1 MSDTKGKV
9 MLKKICDDV
18 YNEFLLGEKSDNR
31 SLFEKIYKLDGFFY
45 YENLITLDSLEILF
59 DLERKIIH
67 SKGLN
72 KQHIERTILE
82 GLSKYTFQNHY
93 FMVRKPDSK
102 KRAPEEEQ
110 EYLIALKLVDF
121 AGELFDV
128 NISRDNFTNKRKGLA
143 LEMLMPLAK
152 RYDIPK
158 IFELCLIALKSK
170 KRGLILSGIEFLE
183 TYGNDQNAP
192 LNPDV
197 IELLDK
203 IILETK
209 DRTVAVSAL
218 NIQVQKGH
226 ISEFEAMMRID
237 EWKERYLK

>member
-1 MSDTKGKV
+1 

-18 YNEFLLGEKSDNR
+18 YNEFLLGEKSNNK
-31 SLFEKIYKLDGFFY
+31 SLFEKIHKLDGFFY
-45 YENLITLDSLEILF
+45 YRNLITPDSLEILF
-59 DLERKIIH
+59 DLERKMIH
-67 SKGLN
+67 SKGPN
-72 KQHIERTILE
+72 KQYIERTILK
-82 GLSKYTFQNHY
+82 GLSKYTFQTHY
-93 FMVRKPDSK
+93 FMNTESYSK
-102 KRAPEEEQ
+102 KKALEEEQ

-121 AGELFDV
+121 ADELFAM
-128 NISRDNFTNKRKGLA
+128 NIPRDNFANKRKGLA

-152 RYDIPK
+152 QYDIPK

-170 KRGLILSGIEFLE
+170 KPGLILSGIEFLE
-183 TYGNDQNAP
+183 TCGNGQNTP

-203 IILETK
+203 IILETR
-209 DRTVAVSAL
+209 DRSVAVSAL
-218 NIQVQKGH
+218 NVQVQKGH